1 MNAVSNNTSCMA
13 GLANLGVATA
23 FGALMVS
30 MEQTCGAFI
39 VEGQRQRLDVMRALR
54 AGEEAPELEINDNQ
68 MALLQAGR
76 AFALVCLFGIFFMVT
91 TSPLVS
97 KKRIFPMKSFTYL
110 LAGLASLAFALQ
122 MYLMRS
128 IKKGITSAERTMR
141 FSLAV
146 IYMIFMAVSLFVMV
160 NY

>member
-1 MNAVSNNTSCMA
+1 MNVVPNNHSCMA

-39 VEGQRQRLDVMRALR
+39 VEGQRQRLSVMKALR

-68 MALLQAGR
+68 MGLLQAGR

-110 LAGLASLAFALQ
+110 LAGLAFLAFSLQ
-122 MYLMRS
+122 IYLMRS
-128 IKKGITSAERTMR
+128 IKKGITNAERTMR
-141 FSLAV
+141 FSLAI
-146 IYMIFMAVSLFVMV
+146 IYMIFMAISLFVMF

>member
-1 MNAVSNNTSCMA
+1 MA

-39 VEGQRQRLDVMRALR
+39 VEGQRQRLDVMKALR
-54 AGEEAPELEINDNQ
+54 AGEEAPELEIDDNQ
-68 MALLQAGR
+68 MGLLQAGR

-110 LAGLASLAFALQ
+110 LAGLAFLAFSLQ
-122 MYLMRS
+122 IYLMRS
-128 IKKGITSAERTMR
+128 IKKGITNAERTMR
-141 FSLAV
+141 FSLAI
-146 IYMIFMAVSLFVMV
+146 IYMIFMAISLFVMF

>member
-1 MNAVSNNTSCMA
+1 MNAVPNNHSCMA

-39 VEGQRQRLDVMRALR
+39 VEGQRQRLSVMKALR

-68 MALLQAGR
+68 MGLLQAGR
-76 AFALVCLFGIFFMVT
+76 AFALVCLFRIFFMVT

>member
-1 MNAVSNNTSCMA
+1 MNAASNNTSCMA

-39 VEGQRQRLDVMRALR
+39 IEGQRQRLDVMKALKS
-54 AGEEAPELEINDNQ
+54 GGEAPELEIDDNQ
-68 MALLQAGR
+68 MGLLQAGR

-97 KKRIFPMKSFTYL
+97 KKRIFAMKTFTYL
-110 LAGLASLAFALQ
+110 LAFLASLAFSLQ
-122 MYLMRS
+122 IYLMRS
-128 IKKGITSAERTMR
+128 IKKGITSSDRTMR

-146 IYMIFMAVSLFVMV
+146 IYMIFMGISLFVMF

>member
-30 MEQTCGAFI
+30 MEQTCGAFL
-39 VEGQRQRLDVMRALR
+39 VEGQRQRLAAMQALKAR
-54 AGEEAPELEINDNQ
+54 GEASELEIDDNQ
-68 MALLQAGR
+68 MGLLQAGK
-76 AFALVCLFGIFFMVT
+76 AFAMVCLFGIFFMVT

-97 KKRIFPMKSFTYL
+97 KKRIFPMKTFTYL
-110 LAGLASLAFALQ
+110 LAFLAFLAFALQ

-128 IKKGITSAERTMR
+128 IKKGITNADRTMR

-146 IYMIFMAVSLFVMV
+146 IYMIFMGISLFVMF

>member
-1 MNAVSNNTSCMA
+1 MNAVPNNHSCMA

-39 VEGQRQRLDVMRALR
+39 VEGQRQRLSVMKALR

-68 MALLQAGR
+68 MGLLQAGR

-110 LAGLASLAFALQ
+110 LAGLAFLAFSLQ
-122 MYLMRS
+122 IYLMRS
-128 IKKGITSAERTMR
+128 IKKGITNAERTMR
-141 FSLAV
+141 FSLAI
-146 IYMIFMAVSLFVMV
+146 IYMIFMAISLFVMF

>member
-39 VEGQRQRLDVMRALR
+39 VEGQRQRLAVMQALKD
-54 AGEEAPELEINDNQ
+54 GGEAPELEIDDNQ
-68 MALLQAGR
+68 MGLLQAGR

-110 LAGLASLAFALQ
+110 LAGLAFLAFALQ

-146 IYMIFMAVSLFVMV
+146 IYMIFMAMSLFVML

>member
-1 MNAVSNNTSCMA
+1 MNAVPNNHSCMA

-39 VEGQRQRLDVMRALR
+39 VEGQRQRLDVMKALR
-54 AGEEAPELEINDNQ
+54 SGSEVPDLDIDDNQ
-68 MALLQAGR
+68 MGLLQAGR

-110 LAGLASLAFALQ
+110 LAFLSSLAFALQ

-146 IYMIFMAVSLFVMV
+146 IYMIFLGVSLFVMF

>member
-1 MNAVSNNTSCMA
+1 MNAVPNNHSCMA

-39 VEGQRQRLDVMRALR
+39 IEGQRQRINVMKALKD
-54 AGEEAPELEINDNQ
+54 GTEAPELEIDDNQ
-68 MALLQAGR
+68 MGLLQAGR

-97 KKRIFPMKSFTYL
+97 KKRIFPMKSFTIL
-110 LAGLASLAFALQ
+110 LAFLSLLAFSLQ

-128 IKKGITSAERTMR
+128 IKKGITNADRTMR

-146 IYMIFMAVSLFVMV
+146 IYMIFMAVSLFVMF

>member
-1 MNAVSNNTSCMA
+1 MNAVPNNHSCMA

-68 MALLQAGR
+68 MGLLQAGR

-97 KKRIFPMKSFTYL
+97 KKRIFPMESFTYL
-110 LAGLASLAFALQ
+110 LAGLATLAFALQ

-128 IKKGITSAERTMR
+128 IRRGITSADRTMR

-146 IYMIFMAVSLFVMV
+146 IYMIFMAMSLFVML

>member
-1 MNAVSNNTSCMA
+1 MNAVPNNHSCMA

-39 VEGQRQRLDVMRALR
+39 VEGQRQRLDVMRALK
-54 AGEEAPELEINDNQ
+54 AGEEAPELEIDDNQ

-97 KKRIFPMKSFTYL
+97 KKRIFPMESFTYL
-110 LAGLASLAFALQ
+110 LAGLATLAFALQ

-128 IKKGITSAERTMR
+128 IRRGITSADRTMR

-146 IYMIFMAVSLFVMV
+146 IYMIFMGISLFVMAR
-160 NY
+160 Y

>member
-1 MNAVSNNTSCMA
+1 MNVVPNNHSCMA

-39 VEGQRQRLDVMRALR
+39 VEGQRQRLDVMKALR
-54 AGEEAPELEINDNQ
+54 AGTEAPELEINDNQ
-68 MALLQAGR
+68 MGLLQAGR

-97 KKRIFPMKSFTYL
+97 KKRIFPMKTFTYL
-110 LAGLASLAFALQ
+110 LAFLAFMAFSLQ

-128 IKKGITSAERTMR
+128 IKKGITRGDRTMR
-141 FSLAV
+141 ISLAV
-146 IYMIFMAVSLFVMV
+146 IYMVFMTVSLFVMFK
-160 NY
+160 Y

>member
-39 VEGQRQRLDVMRALR
+39 VEGQRQRLDVMKALR
-54 AGEEAPELEINDNQ
+54 SGTEAPELEIDDTQ
-68 MALLQAGR
+68 MGLLQAGR
-76 AFALVCLFGIFFMVT
+76 AFAMVCLFGIFFMVT

-97 KKRIFPMKSFTYL
+97 KKRIFPMKTFTYL
-110 LAGLASLAFALQ
+110 LAGLAFLAFSLQ

-146 IYMIFMAVSLFVMV
+146 IYMIFMAMSLFVMFK
-160 NY
+160 Y

>member
-13 GLANLGVATA
+13 GLSNLGVAAA

-39 VEGQRQRLDVMRALR
+39 VEGQRQRIRVMQALR
-54 AGEEAPELEINDNQ
+54 AGEEAPELEIDDNQ

-97 KKRIFPMKSFTYL
+97 KKRIFPMKTFTYL
-110 LAGLASLAFALQ
+110 LAFLATLAFALQ
-122 MYLMRS
+122 IYLMRS
-128 IKKGITSAERTMR
+128 IKKGIARSDRTMR

-146 IYMIFMAVSLFVMV
+146 IYMIFMGISLFVMA

>member
-1 MNAVSNNTSCMA
+1 MNAVPNNHSCMA

-39 VEGQRQRLDVMRALR
+39 VEGQRQRLSVMKALR
-54 AGEEAPELEINDNQ
+54 SGEEAPELEINDNQ
-68 MALLQAGR
+68 MGLLQAGR

-97 KKRIFPMKSFTYL
+97 KKRIFPMESFTYL
-110 LAGLASLAFALQ
+110 LAFLAFLSFSLQ

-146 IYMIFMAVSLFVMV
+146 IYMIFMSVSLFVMAR
-160 NY
+160 Y

>member
-1 MNAVSNNTSCMA
+1 MNAVPNNHSCMA

-39 VEGQRQRLDVMRALR
+39 VEGQRQRLDVMKALR
-54 AGEEAPELEINDNQ
+54 AGTEAPELEINDNQ
-68 MALLQAGR
+68 MGLLQAGR

-97 KKRIFPMKSFTYL
+97 KKRIFPMKTFTYL
-110 LAGLASLAFALQ
+110 LAGLAFLAFALQ
-122 MYLMRS
+122 MHLLRTV
-128 IKKGITSAERTMR
+128 KKGITSVERTMR

-146 IYMIFMAVSLFVMV
+146 IYMIFMSTSLFVMF